1 MEMMMNMEMIPNWH
15 PLLVH
20 FTIALLSI
28 SVVLYLTGYIFK
40 KPHLLLVGRWNL
52 WIGAVFTIG
61 TIVAG
66 FDAYNTVTH
75 DALSH
80 AAMTDHKKWAIPT
93 GSVFIGLA
101 VWALWKHRG
110 AETVHLGFVLIM
122 LLASLS
128 LAITGYKGA
137 EVVYRHGT
145 GVMRMPMIM
154 GDGGH
159 GSHEHVGQG
168 HDMMNEEK
176 VPVPVPELEIHDDHH
191 ETPEHNQTNHAH

>member
-1 MEMMMNMEMIPNWH
+1 MNMEIIPNWH

-28 SVVLYLTGYIFK
+28 SVVLYLAGYIFK

-52 WIGAVFTIG
+52 WLGAVFTVG
-61 TIVAG
+61 TILAG
-66 FDAYNTVTH
+66 LDAYNSVSH

-93 GSVFIGLA
+93 GGIFIALA

-110 AETVHLGFVLIM
+110 AKTVHPAFVILM
-122 LLASLS
+122 VLASLS

-154 GDGGH
+154 GDGSHTSHDH
-159 GSHEHVGQG
+159 GSHG
-168 HDMMNEEK
+168 HDEMK
-176 VPVPVPELEIHDDHH
+176 IKDKPELETHDGHH
-191 ETPEHNQTNHAH
+191 ETSPHDHSTHSH

>member
-1 MEMMMNMEMIPNWH
+1 MNMEMIPNWH

-28 SVVLYLTGYIFK
+28 SVVLYLAGYILK
-40 KPHLLLVGRWNL
+40 KPQLLLVGRWNL
-52 WIGAVFTIG
+52 WIGALFTIV
-61 TIVAG
+61 TILAG
-66 FDAYNTVTH
+66 LDAYNSVSH

-93 GSVFIGLA
+93 GSIFIALA
-101 VWALWKHRG
+101 LWALWKHRG
-110 AETVHLGFVLIM
+110 AKTVHLAFVLIM

-159 GSHEHVGQG
+159 DSHEHSSQG
-168 HDMMNEEK
+168 HGKMDQEK
-176 VPVPVPELEIHDDHH
+176 TPELETHDDHH
-191 ETPEHNQTNHAH
+191 ETPKHDHTNHPH